1 MTSIINYIMSM
12 SLESIM
18 MNIVLP
24 LVILAIAFSTGVA
37 LNGLLA
43 KQIERN
49 FKFDSINV
57 SIKSIFLRALH
68 GVPISLCL
76 VIGLYW
82 IVNTS
87 SLPASIAQLFS
98 YILFTVIVF
107 SLTRVTE
114 RTISGFISLKMS
126 NAGQSNQS
134 TLLETIFKTLIYASG
149 ALIILQYYGISIAP
163 ILTAMGVGGMA
174 VALGLQET
182 LANIFSGLQL
192 ILSKQ
197 LKIGDYIRLQSGE
210 EGKVTDI
217 SWRYTTIMPP
227 TESNLVVIPNKT
239 IAASITSNYSRPRED
254 IVVVIPIGVSYDSD
268 LDQVERVTVE
278 VARQVMIEIDGYKAQ
293 PDSNGIDRNPLR
305 PAVRFHTFGES
316 SIDFNA
322 ILHSS
327 NFSNQFLLKH
337 EFIKR
342 ITARFREENIVIPYP
357 IRTVIAPTVME
368 SK

>member
-1 MTSIINYIMSM
+1 MTSIINHISNM
-12 SLESIM
+12 SLESII
-18 MNIVLP
+18 MNLVLP
-24 LVILAIAFSTGVA
+24 LVILAVA
-37 LNGLLA
+37 ASAGIMLNRLLTQ
-43 KQIERN
+43 KIEQN
-49 FKFDSINV
+49 FKFDELNV
-57 SIKSIFLRALH
+57 SIKSIFLRALR

-87 SLPASIAQLFS
+87 ALPASIAQLFS

-114 RTISGFISLKMS
+114 RTISGFISLKMTS
-126 NAGQSNQS
+126 AGQSSQS
-134 TLLETIFKTLIYASG
+134 TLLEAIFKTLIYASG

-197 LKIGDYIRLQSGE
+197 LKINDYIRLQSGE

-227 TESNLVVIPNKT
+227 TEANVVVVPNKT
-239 IAASITSNYSRPRED
+239 IAASITSNFSRPRED
-254 IVVVIPIGVSYDSD
+254 IVVAIPIGVSYDS
-268 LDQVERVTVE
+268 
-278 VARQVMIEIDGYKAQ
+278 VMMEIDKYKPQFDA
-293 PDSNGIDRNPLR
+293 DGKDRNPLG
-305 PAVRFHTFGES
+305 PAVRFHTFGDS

-322 ILHSS
+322 VIHSS

-342 ITARFREENIVIPYP
+342 ITVRYRKEGIEIPFP
-357 IRTVIAPTVME
+357 IRTLNVPNPIEPVE
-368 SK
+368 

>member
-1 MTSIINYIMSM
+1 M
-12 SLESIM
+12 SLESII
-18 MNIVLP
+18 MNLVLP
-24 LVILAIAFSTGVA
+24 LVILAVA
-37 LNGLLA
+37 ASAGIMLNRLLTQ
-43 KQIERN
+43 KIEQN
-49 FKFDSINV
+49 FKFDELNV
-57 SIKSIFLRALH
+57 SIKSIFLRALR

-87 SLPASIAQLFS
+87 ALPVAIAQLFS

-114 RTISGFISLKMS
+114 RTISGFISLKMTS
-126 NAGQSNQS
+126 AGQSSQS
-134 TLLETIFKTLIYASG
+134 TLLEAIFKTLIYASG

-197 LKIGDYIRLQSGE
+197 LKINDYIRLQSGE

-227 TESNLVVIPNKT
+227 TEANVVVVPNKT
-239 IAASITSNYSRPRED
+239 IAASITSNFSRPRED
-254 IVVVIPIGVSYDSD
+254 IVVAIPIGVSYDSD
-268 LDQVERVTVE
+268 LEQVERVTVE
-278 VARQVMIEIDGYKAQ
+278 VAREVMMEIDKYKPQFDA
-293 PDSNGIDRNPLR
+293 DGKDRNPLG
-305 PAVRFHTFGES
+305 PAVRFHTFGDS

-322 ILHSS
+322 IIHSS

-342 ITARFREENIVIPYP
+342 ITVRYRKEGIEIPFP
-357 IRTVIAPTVME
+357 IRTLNVPNPIEPVE
-368 SK
+368 